1 MHSGRLDTNIRNA
14 ALCLSL
20 AAIMATYSAS
30 AADFNLAVE
39 PTYAPERAREVYQ
52 PLIEYLSAATGHQ
65 FKLVTA
71 RNYAFYWNDI
81 RNRKDLHFV
90 FDEAHFT
97 DYRIQRFGYEPLV
110 KSAVP
115 SSYTLLALEAV
126 EEGRVEAFVARRLV
140 TMPAPNLGFAL
151 LLEYF
156 PNPMQQPDVRSMA
169 SSWRDTVEIVFAGE
183 ADAAMVPTWLAE
195 QYPNLVPVVKTREF
209 PGAAIS
215 ASLEV
220 PAEAKTA
227 VRRALLRLHED
238 PNLYEVLNELGVPQ
252 FIEATASE
260 YRGSEAMLRNFYGY
274 DRSRSS
280 VQR

>member
-1 MHSGRLDTNIRNA
+1 MQSGRRNTKMRNA
-14 ALCLSL
+14 ALCLAL
-20 AAIMATYSAS
+20 AGIMATGGAS

-39 PTYAPERAREVYQ
+39 PTHTPERAREVYQ
-52 PLIEYLSAATGHQ
+52 PLIEYLASATGHN

-110 KSAVP
+110 KSSVP
-115 SSYTLLALEAV
+115 SSYTLLTQEMV
-126 EEGRVEAFVARRLV
+126 EEGQVDAFVARSLV

-195 QYPNLVPVVKTREF
+195 QYPNLMSVVKTREF
-209 PGAAIS
+209 PGAAVS
-215 ASLEV
+215 ASQDV
-220 PAEAKTA
+220 PADAKAA
-227 VRRALLRLHED
+227 VRDALLRLHED
-238 PNLYEVLNELGVPQ
+238 PNLYEVLNELGTQQ
-252 FIEATASE
+252 FVEATATE
-260 YRGSEAMLRNFYGY
+260 YRGSEAMLKNFYGY
-274 DRSRSS
+274 GRSS
-280 VQR
+280 APR